1 MKKELEEEYA
11 AALAANEAK
20 MAEMQRNFE
29 DMLKEEEE
37 GNSVSCQA
45 NESITPTWIYDDI
58 MVFSMDNIMR
68 FHIVLGLVQF

>member
-45 NESITPTWIYDDI
+45 NESITPT
-58 MVFSMDNIMR
+58 
-68 FHIVLGLVQF
+68 